1 MRIDAPFGRDLS
13 LGFKPSRK
21 SESTLSEELD
31 RSEAIAGGG
40 ATSKGPLDRL
50 FAILKNYL
58 ERH

>member
-1 MRIDAPFGRDLS
+1 MQSDGSIGRDLS

-21 SESTLSEELD
+21 SGGTFSEELD

-40 ATSKGPLDRL
+40 TTSKGPLDRL